1 MNTQTLE
8 ILNNLKATPF
18 INQRVLAENCG
29 ISLGS
34 AHKSLKSL
42 ADGGYIDSNCT
53 PTEAADALFDKSSP
67 KNAIILAAGFGMRMV
82 PINTEYPKA
91 LIEVKGEPLIE
102 RLIRQLNAA
111 GITDISVVVGFMKE
125 SFEYL
130 IDSFGVKLVV
140 NRDYA
145 VKNNLHSLACATRC
159 LGNTYIVPCDM
170 YFTENPFRKNE
181 LYSWYGVTEKSVASG
196 EVRLNRKN
204 ELIVL
209 PSRKGGNEMIGVCYL
224 TADTAAEVA
233 ANISVLTGDSGF
245 DDAFWEEALYKNGRM
260 LTAARVFNSSAVTEI
275 NTYEQLRDFDSDSR
289 HLKSEAINIAA
300 NATGAKT
307 ADIKEI
313 SVLKK
318 GMTNRSFLF
327 ESGGQ
332 KYVMRIPGEGTDK
345 LINRQ
350 NEAAVFAAI
359 KGRELCDDPVY
370 INPEN
375 GYKITR
381 FISDARPCDSE
392 NEDDL
397 QHCMQKLR
405 NFHEMRL
412 SVPHEFS
419 IFGNIDFYEQLM
431 GGSSMYR
438 DYEETKKNVLSLIP
452 FIEQNISEKVLC
464 HIDSVPDNFL
474 FDPHIGGE
482 LGLQLTDWEYA
493 GMQDP
498 HVDIAMFC
506 IYSLYEKPQ
515 IDRLIDIYFCGKCP
529 ENIRTKIYCYI
540 AACGLLWSNWC
551 EYKHH
556 LGVEFGEYALAQ
568 YRFAKEY
575 YRIAAKRIAEKGD
588 ENA

>member
-8 ILNNLKATPF
+8 ILNNLKAKPF

-34 AHKSLKSL
+34 AHKSLKVLSEN
-42 ADGGYIDSNCT
+42 GYIDKNCI
-53 PTEAADALFDKSSP
+53 PTEAADKLFSKASP

-102 RLIRQLNAA
+102 RLIRQLNEA

-130 IDSFGVKLVV
+130 IDEFGVRLIV
-140 NRDYA
+140 NSDYA
-145 VKNNLHSLACATRC
+145 VKNNLHSLSLAVKS
-159 LGNTYIVPCDM
+159 LDNTYIVPCDM
-170 YFTENPFRKNE
+170 YFAENPFRKNE
-181 LYSWYGVTEKSVASG
+181 LYSWYGVTERSAASG

-209 PSRKGGNEMIGVCYL
+209 PERKGGNEMVGICYL
-224 TADTAAEVA
+224 TADTAAQVK
-233 ANISVLTGDSGF
+233 ANISTMSTDSRF
-245 DDAFWEEALYKNGRM
+245 EDSFWEEALYQNGKM
-260 LTAARVFNSSAVTEI
+260 LVAARVFNSATVTEI

-289 HLKSEAINIAA
+289 HLKSEAITIAA
-300 NATGAKT
+300 NATAAKI

-327 ESGGQ
+327 ESEGR

-359 KGRELCDDPVY
+359 KGRALCDDPVY

-392 NEDDL
+392 NEEDL
-397 QHCMQKLR
+397 QLCMKKLR
-405 NFHEMRL
+405 GFHEMRL

-419 IFGNIDFYEQLM
+419 IFGNINFYEQLM
-431 GGSSMYR
+431 GGSSIYR
-438 DYEETKKNVLSLIP
+438 DYEETKKNVFSLIP

-474 FDPHIGGE
+474 FDPHTSGE

-515 IDRLIDIYFCGKCP
+515 VDRLIDIYFDGRCE
-529 ENIRTKIYCYI
+529 ENIRIKIYCYI

-551 EYKHH
+551 EYKHR

-568 YRFAKEY
+568 YRYAKEY
-575 YRIAAKRIAEKGD
+575 YRIAAKKITEKRD

>member
-8 ILNNLKATPF
+8 ILNNLKAKPF

-34 AHKSLKSL
+34 AHKSLKILSEN
-42 ADGGYIDSNCT
+42 GYIDKNCI
-53 PTEAADALFDKSSP
+53 PTEAADKLFSKASP

-102 RLIRQLNAA
+102 RLIRQLNEA

-130 IDSFGVKLVV
+130 IDEFGVRLIV
-140 NRDYA
+140 NSDYA
-145 VKNNLHSLACATRC
+145 VKNNLHSLSRAVKS
-159 LGNTYIVPCDM
+159 LDNTYIVPCDM
-170 YFTENPFRKNE
+170 YFAENPFRKNE
-181 LYSWYGVTEKSVASG
+181 LYSWYGVTERSAASG

-209 PSRKGGNEMIGVCYL
+209 PERKGGNEMVGICYL
-224 TADTAAEVA
+224 TADAAAQVK
-233 ANISVLTGDSGF
+233 ANISTLSTDSRF
-245 DDAFWEEALYKNGRM
+245 EDSFWEEALYQNGKM
-260 LTAARVFNSSAVTEI
+260 LVAARVFNSATVTEI

-289 HLKSEAINIAA
+289 HLKSEAITIAA
-300 NATGAKT
+300 NATDAKI

-327 ESGGQ
+327 ESEGR

-350 NEAAVFAAI
+350 NEASVFAAI
-359 KGRELCDDPVY
+359 KGRALCDDPVY

-397 QHCMQKLR
+397 QLCMKKLR
-405 NFHEMRL
+405 GFHEMRL

-419 IFGNIDFYEQLM
+419 IFGNINFYEQLM

-438 DYEETKKNVLSLIP
+438 DYEETKKNVFSLIP

-474 FDPHIGGE
+474 FDPHTSGE

-515 IDRLIDIYFCGKCP
+515 VDRLIDIYFDGRCE
-529 ENIRTKIYCYI
+529 ENIRIKIYCYI

-551 EYKHH
+551 EYKHR

-568 YRFAKEY
+568 YRYAKEY
-575 YRIAAKRIAEKGD
+575 YRIAAKKITEKRD
-588 ENA
+588 ANA